1 MTKKICFSK
10 GCAFPD
16 DNLKSMSPIHI
27 KCGKYVCYI
36 DVWKSLTFG
45 SDPIQNGRLI
55 NDLLN
60 VTIFLNA
67 ENAFISETERDR
79 AISTKN
85 LFRRVYGVYWKLFCR
100 NHFPAIFGAH
110 LEFLR

>member
-1 MTKKICFSK
+1 MIT
-10 GCAFPD
+10 
-16 DNLKSMSPIHI
+16 LKSALPIHI
-27 KCGKYVCYI
+27 KFGKYACYI

-67 ENAFISETERDR
+67 ENAKTHLSQKRSEIEQ
-79 AISTKN
+79 
-85 LFRRVYGVYWKLFCR
+85 FRR
-100 NHFPAIFGAH
+100 
-110 LEFLR
+110 